1 MQKAPFAIVKEKF
14 GDKAKLVEA
23 VKEFMSAD
31 LWVNRLNQ
39 KKGLEHV
46 SNAKLLRLHRVF
58 SQVKAEFGSREKLI
72 DAILVLEGRTK
83 DAGFR
88 ARLDAYPVPRLYD
101 LHKSAKKRAVRKPAS
116 AAAPAA
122 LAVRPAPGGGAVSQ
136 LDDRVNRLG
145 DGAKGVLVAELGDV
159 DAADPLAE
167 GRGELR
173 QVLRGREPR
182 LGLRPGELREP
193 LEPGDLR
200 VVLPL
205 RQPGLGGQLA

>member
-101 LHKSAKKRAVRKPAS
+101 LHKSAKKRAARKPAP

-122 LAVRPAPGGGAVSQ
+122 LAVRPAPGGGAVGQ
-136 LDDRVNRLG
+136 LDDRVDRLG

-159 DAADPLAE
+159 DAADPLAD
-167 GRGELR
+167 GRGQLR
-173 QVLRGREPR
+173 
-182 LGLRPGELREP
+182 
-193 LEPGDLR
+193 
-200 VVLPL
+200 
-205 RQPGLGGQLA
+205 